1 MSDIAL
7 IEDTTVRTI
16 TSGLTAEVIESAER
30 GVWPAA
36 LWERLA
42 EQGLTQPAAI
52 AESDAAAEG
61 LEIEAAVLRATAT
74 TALPLPV
81 AETALAGWLLAH
93 HGIEAPAGPL
103 SLAAF
108 NDGDTLTYA
117 GGQVTGSL
125 QRVPWGRDAIAIV
138 AIAGNTMVLLD
149 AKSTVRSAQMTEG
162 LNMAGEPRDTLR
174 FNSAKP
180 LAVGGKADADL
191 MLCRCAAA
199 RAVQLASAAARALEI
214 TVEYATQRQQF
225 GRAIGNFQAIQH
237 QLAAVA
243 SEIASAQVAARQAY
257 SAFATARGE
266 AFAAA
271 IAKARA
277 NDAAGAVARVAQQVH
292 GAIGYTR
299 EYQLQRFTRRIQSWR
314 GEYGA
319 SGFWS
324 RRLGELIL
332 AQSDRSLWSIIT
344 AGV

>member
-7 IEDTTVRTI
+7 IEDTALRTI
-16 TSGLTAEVIESAER
+16 TSGLTTEVIESAER

-36 LWERLA
+36 LWERLV
-42 EQGLTQPAAI
+42 EQGLTQPGAI

-81 AETALAGWLLAH
+81 AETALAGWLLAR

-117 GGQVTGSL
+117 SGQVTGLL
-125 QRVPWGRDAIAIV
+125 QRVPWGRDATAIV
-138 AIAGNTMVLLD
+138 AVAGDTILLLD
-149 AKSTVRSAQMTEG
+149 AKSAANSVLG

-174 FNSAKP
+174 FDWAKP
-180 LAVGGKADADL
+180 LAVSGKADADL

-199 RAVQLASAAARALEI
+199 RAVQLAAAAARALEI

-243 SEIASAQVAARQAY
+243 SEVASAQVAARQAY
-257 SAFATARGE
+257 LAFATAKGE

-271 IAKARA
+271 IAKTRA

-332 AQSDRSLWSIIT
+332 AQTDRSLWSIIT
-344 AGV
+344 AGI

>member
-7 IEDTTVRTI
+7 IEETTVRTI
-16 TSGLTAEVIESAER
+16 TSGLTNEVIESAER

-36 LWERLA
+36 LWDRLA

-52 AESDAAAEG
+52 AEGDEG
-61 LEIEAAVLRATAT
+61 LAIEAAVLRATAT

-81 AETALAGWLLAH
+81 TETALAGWMLAR

-108 NDGDTLTYA
+108 TDGDTLTYGSGHA
-117 GGQVTGSL
+117 TGLL
-125 QRVPWGRDAIAIV
+125 QRVPWGRDATAIV
-138 AIAGNTMVLLD
+138 AIVDGTMLLLD
-149 AKSTVRSAQMTEG
+149 ATSAQVTPG
-162 LNMAGEPRDTLR
+162 SNLAGEPRDTLR

-180 LAVGGKADADL
+180 LAVSAKADADL
-191 MLCRCAAA
+191 MLCRGAAA
-199 RAVQLASAAARALEI
+199 RAVQLGAAAARALEI

-243 SEIASAQVAARQAY
+243 SEVASAQVAARQAY
-257 SAFATARGE
+257 LAIAIAKDEVFAC
-266 AFAAA
+266 A

-277 NDAAGAVARVAQQVH
+277 SDAAGAVARVAQQVH

-299 EYQLQRFTRRIQSWR
+299 EYQLQRFTRRISSWR

-319 SGFWS
+319 SAYWS

-332 AQSDRSLWSIIT
+332 AQTDRSLWSIIT
-344 AGV
+344 AGI